1 MTVWA
6 ALALLASAAAPVACP
21 HAGNS
26 VVVDAATRVLVLC
39 EAGSPTRTFG
49 VHLGRGGVGKRT
61 AGDEKVP
68 LGMFELGVP
77 RHSEQFGTFIPIAYP
92 TAEQRKAG
100 YTGDGVGVHGPHRYL
115 RWLGPLNNVF
125 ASTAG
130 CVGVASDDEIDAIA
144 RWVTANHV
152 GRIEIR

>member
-21 HAGNS
+21 HAKNS
-26 VVVDAATRVLVLC
+26 VVIDTAARVLVLC
-39 EAGSPTRTFG
+39 EAGSPTQTFG

-68 LGMFELGVP
+68 LGTFDLGVP
-77 RHSEQFGTFIPIAYP
+77 RRSEQFGTFIPIGYP
-92 TAEQRKAG
+92 TTEQRKAG

-115 RWLGPLNNVF
+115 RWLGRLNNVF

-144 RWVTANHV
+144 TWVTTHHV
-152 GRIEIR
+152 RRIEIR

>member
-49 VHLGRGGVGKRT
+49 LSDRGAAEGGIHGRRRRR
-61 AGDEKVP
+61 ARPAP
-68 LGMFELGVP
+68 LPALA
-77 RHSEQFGTFIPIAYP
+77 R
-92 TAEQRKAG
+92 
-100 YTGDGVGVHGPHRYL
+100 
-115 RWLGPLNNVF
+115 PLNNVF

-144 RWVTANHV
+144 TWVTANHV

>member
-26 VVVDAATRVLVLC
+26 VVVDTATRVLVLC

-77 RHSEQFGTFIPIAYP
+77 DTRA
-92 TAEQRKAG
+92 TASACTARTATSAG
-100 YTGDGVGVHGPHRYL
+100 S
-115 RWLGPLNNVF
+115 
-125 ASTAG
+125 AA
-130 CVGVASDDEIDAIA
+130 
-144 RWVTANHV
+144 
-152 GRIEIR
+152 